1 MVLTKGF
8 VLSESEQELIRA
20 LDTSLLIAALFLFER
35 PIFRQVAVSAHDT
48 AVTTG

>member
-8 VLSESEQELIRA
+8 VLSESEQELITA
-20 LDTSLLIAALFLFER
+20 LDTSLLIAALLFEK
-35 PIFRQVAVSAHDT
+35 PISRRVAVSAHDT